1 MEGQAKLFLPSWQA
15 VGEVM
20 PFQVVHSQRS
30 ESCADPGALKIFDR
44 LARATRFAPGEEI
57 FAQESGATNYYRV
70 VSGVVRCT
78 HLFPD
83 GARQVSEFYFPGDM
97 FGLEI
102 GTTHRHAAEALT
114 ACEIRVV
121 KRRVLAALDDGAR
134 VERLIW
140 EVTSQQ
146 LERARDRML
155 VLARRSAYEKV
166 AFFLMDIARRCEGPW
181 ASLPMCRQDIADYL
195 GLTIETVS
203 RMVTQLQHDGLV
215 ALEGSRRFMIA
226 KPRRLAADLAA

>member
-1 MEGQAKLFLPSWQA
+1 MS
-15 VGEVM
+15 
-20 PFQVVHSQRS
+20 FQVVHNQRS
-30 ESCADPGALKIFDR
+30 QPGADPTAVEVFDR
-44 LARATRFAPGEEI
+44 LARSTRFMPGEEI
-57 FAQESGATNYYRV
+57 FAQESETTSYYRV

-83 GARQVSEFYFPGDM
+83 GARQVSEFYFPGDL

-102 GTTHRHAAEALT
+102 GPSHRHAAEALT
-114 ACEIRVV
+114 ACEILIV
-121 KRRVLAALDDGAR
+121 KRRALAALDEAAR

-166 AFFLMDIARRCEGPW
+166 AFFLMDIARRCDGPW

-226 KPRRLAADLAA
+226 QPRRLAADLAA

>member
-1 MEGQAKLFLPSWQA
+1 MIFPNLM
-15 VGEVM
+15 VGPVGKVM
-20 PFQVVHSQRS
+20 PFQVVLTQHSAPGTSDAQASFDQLGRS
-30 ESCADPGALKIFDR
+30 
-44 LARATRFAPGEEI
+44 TRFSAGEEI
-57 FAQESGATNYYRV
+57 FAQEAETTGYYRV
-70 VSGVVRCT
+70 IRGVVRCT
-78 HLFPD
+78 HLCAD

-102 GTTHRHAAEALT
+102 GALHRHAAEALT
-114 ACEIRVV
+114 DCDILVV
-121 KRRVLAALDDGAR
+121 KRRALLLHAEQAR

-140 EVTSQQ
+140 EATSQQ
-146 LERARDRML
+146 LERARERML
-155 VLARRSAYEKV
+155 VLARRNAYEKV
-166 AFFLMDIARRCEGPW
+166 AFFLNDIAGRCDGPW

-226 KPRRLAADLAA
+226 KTPRLAA